1 MKPNTARPKASKPLR
16 FHLSGLFIPAAR
28 AAALIVVLASCTT
41 TTVDKASLPQALKVQ
56 FAPCVPRDGTAEL
69 SFVAAGKVVASDMTL
84 DFIAT
89 RHSGPTANLKAEL
102 SNPLGQTLMTISHRP
117 PSRAIA
123 VTGRRVPKR
132 LKRPYATD
140 DQGFITVDGT
150 SVGLKLTELIC
161 ALGGVWPK
169 PWLSQLTAFAIADNQ
184 ARLVAEADGRKI
196 KLTLPLTGAMPRR
209 CAAITVRYALGL
221 YSEQLRLCLDPN
233 SGLGSLSYPD
243 QGQTLHW
250 AIVTD

>member
-1 MKPNTARPKASKPLR
+1 M
-16 FHLSGLFIPAAR
+16 
-28 AAALIVVLASCTT
+28 LILVLASCST

-69 SFVAAGKVVASDMTL
+69 SFLADGKVVASDMTL

-89 RHSGPTANLKAEL
+89 RHFGTKLKGGTKLEAGTKLKAEL

-117 PSRAIA
+117 PSRAIT
-123 VTGRRVPKR
+123 VKGRRIPKR
-132 LKRPYATD
+132 LKRSYATND
-140 DQGFITVDGT
+140 KGFITVDGT

-161 ALGGVWPK
+161 ALGGVWPE
-169 PWLSQLTAFAIADNQ
+169 PWLSQLTAFDTKDKDG
-184 ARLVAEADGRKI
+184 RLVAEADGRKI

-209 CAAITVRYALGL
+209 CAAITVSYALGL
-221 YSEQLRLCLDPN
+221 HSEKLRLCLDPN
-233 SGLGSLSYPD
+233 SGLGSLSYPE
-243 QGQTLHW
+243 QGQTLRW